1 MKQWPDFHGCN
12 RFKIF
17 GRKWFLYDDQR
28 PESEVWSDWVRRIF
42 LLRNKNRTIKNENS
56 SLLLGFICPD
66 SCFFLSL
73 IIRKSCSVW
82 NLLKIGFIILKLTK
96 VCFIFNPFFEQI
108 DLQPEELNDGVLIAD
123 YYNRDSNKGIVNSDF
138 TPYTPLMDNIKKLNE
153 HVYELT
159 QFFDK

>member
-1 MKQWPDFHGCN
+1 M
-12 RFKIF
+12 
-17 GRKWFLYDDQR
+17 
-28 PESEVWSDWVRRIF
+28 
-42 LLRNKNRTIKNENS
+42 
-56 SLLLGFICPD
+56 
-66 SCFFLSL
+66 
-73 IIRKSCSVW
+73 
-82 NLLKIGFIILKLTK
+82 ILKLTK